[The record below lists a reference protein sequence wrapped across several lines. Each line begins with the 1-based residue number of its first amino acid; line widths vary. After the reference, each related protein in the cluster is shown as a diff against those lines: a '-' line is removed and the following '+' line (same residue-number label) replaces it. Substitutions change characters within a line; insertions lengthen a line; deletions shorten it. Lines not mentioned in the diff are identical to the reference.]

1 MDFCKTWPSYSKV
14 RQSALYIMITPNFF
28 HMCFFTCFFFLGGL
42 WTIFMII
49 LTHNLFAEALNSWLT
64 FGHSFWHFVVD
75 DFVVRCRRRSHADQW
90 IKTNKF
96 SSNFQVEIQTEIN
109 LFSNLFPSKFQYKKS
124 SPTSQKH
131 FCSEETHMEKCQR
144 YHTIYVPMY
153 CTKDIHYTYVKSG
166 KSNYKFI
173 QLCAGVF
180 ARLFWISFLTSIM
193 ACSLSCSESVSRPFF
208 PF

>member
-1 MDFCKTWPSYSKV
+1 
-14 RQSALYIMITPNFF
+14 MITLNFF
-28 HMCFFTCFFFLGGL
+28 HICFFTCFFFLGGL

-49 LTHNLFAEALNSWLT
+49 LTHNLFAEAHNSWLT

-75 DFVVRCRRRSHADQW
+75 DFVVRRRRRSHADQW

-144 YHTIYVPMY
+144 YHTWGSIPVLPLIFIAEL
-153 CTKDIHYTYVKSG
+153 KIPLVKT
-166 KSNYKFI
+166 FF
-173 QLCAGVF
+173 C
-180 ARLFWISFLTSIM
+180 
-193 ACSLSCSESVSRPFF
+193 LSRQKVDMRGHWFSSRSMT
-208 PF
+208 

>member
-1 MDFCKTWPSYSKV
+1 
-14 RQSALYIMITPNFF
+14 MITPNFF

-49 LTHNLFAEALNSWLT
+49 LTHNLFAEAHNSWLI
-64 FGHSFWHFVVD
+64 FGLSFWHFVVD

-131 FCSEETHMEKCQR
+131 FCSEETHMEKSQR
-144 YHTIYVPMY
+144 YHNTYSFRYRNEIRFTIVTDPRPCRYWC
-153 CTKDIHYTYVKSG
+153 CTWCWWWY
-166 KSNYKFI
+166 
-173 QLCAGVF
+173 
-180 ARLFWISFLTSIM
+180 
-193 ACSLSCSESVSRPFF
+193 SRTC
-208 PF
+208 

>member
-1 MDFCKTWPSYSKV
+1 
-14 RQSALYIMITPNFF
+14 MITPNFF

-49 LTHNLFAEALNSWLT
+49 LTHNLFAEAHNSWLT

-75 DFVVRCRRRSHADQW
+75 DFVVRRRRRSHADQW

-144 YHTIYVPMY
+144 YHTNHRTDSRAKHLFQMCMFFVRYILNIL
-153 CTKDIHYTYVKSG
+153 CQKDLIT
-166 KSNYKFI
+166 
-173 QLCAGVF
+173 
-180 ARLFWISFLTSIM
+180 
-193 ACSLSCSESVSRPFF
+193 
-208 PF
+208 

>member
-1 MDFCKTWPSYSKV
+1 MFS
-14 RQSALYIMITPNFF
+14 MITLNFF

-49 LTHNLFAEALNSWLT
+49 LTHNLFAEAHNSWLT

-144 YHTIYVPMY
+144 YHNVHAYLSIYIFMHCSSVMY
-153 CTKDIHYTYVKSG
+153 LYTYK
-166 KSNYKFI
+166 YKYAKKHWKG
-173 QLCAGVF
+173 LYL
-180 ARLFWISFLTSIM
+180 RLRRMSPL
-193 ACSLSCSESVSRPFF
+193 
-208 PF
+208 

>member
-1 MDFCKTWPSYSKV
+1 MVLK
-14 RQSALYIMITPNFF
+14 QSMTSIFKGLYYTLYIMITPNFF
-28 HMCFFTCFFFLGGL
+28 RMCFFTCFFFLGGL

-49 LTHNLFAEALNSWLT
+49 LTHNLFAEAHNSWLT

-144 YHTIYVPMY
+144 YHSSHFKSELNTI
-153 CTKDIHYTYVKSG
+153 IH
-166 KSNYKFI
+166 
-173 QLCAGVF
+173 
-180 ARLFWISFLTSIM
+180 
-193 ACSLSCSESVSRPFF
+193 P
-208 PF
+208 

>member
-1 MDFCKTWPSYSKV
+1 
-14 RQSALYIMITPNFF
+14 MITLNFF

-49 LTHNLFAEALNSWLT
+49 LTHNLFAEGQNSRLI
-64 FGHSFWHFVVD
+64 FGLSFWHFVVD

-144 YHTIYVPMY
+144 YHIL
-153 CTKDIHYTYVKSG
+153 CTVK
-166 KSNYKFI
+166 KI
-173 QLCAGVF
+173 
-180 ARLFWISFLTSIM
+180 
-193 ACSLSCSESVSRPFF
+193 P
-208 PF
+208 

>member
-1 MDFCKTWPSYSKV
+1 MKCIKKKLFQIV
-14 RQSALYIMITPNFF
+14 RLVSMITLNFF

-49 LTHNLFAEALNSWLT
+49 LTHNLFAEAHNSWLT

-75 DFVVRCRRRSHADQW
+75 DFVVRRRRRSHADQW

-131 FCSEETHMEKCQR
+131 FCSEETHMEKSQR
-144 YHTIYVPMY
+144 YHTQ
-153 CTKDIHYTYVKSG
+153 YTG
-166 KSNYKFI
+166 NMIWNY
-173 QLCAGVF
+173 
-180 ARLFWISFLTSIM
+180 FLTWIP
-193 ACSLSCSESVSRPFF
+193 RKYHT
-208 PF
+208 